1 MNKGILNNGIS
12 LAPVIFF
19 APKFNGLN
27 ILLWS
32 WFLLVQEFRQ
42 GIEGM
47 AYVCSMMCGASAKT
61 TQHLGV
67 TWWIGLGII
76 IIPCLVFAAGCGLD
90 PHLGIWNKFGFSMWL
105 GLAHSMVSMV
115 SPQHG
120 DIKSGTSPMVSQ
132 GFSVSVVGS
141 CTFFTLDVSSVT

>member
-67 TWWIGLGII
+67 T
-76 IIPCLVFAAGCGLD
+76 
-90 PHLGIWNKFGFSMWL
+90 
-105 GLAHSMVSMV
+105 
-115 SPQHG
+115 
-120 DIKSGTSPMVSQ
+120 
-132 GFSVSVVGS
+132 
-141 CTFFTLDVSSVT
+141 